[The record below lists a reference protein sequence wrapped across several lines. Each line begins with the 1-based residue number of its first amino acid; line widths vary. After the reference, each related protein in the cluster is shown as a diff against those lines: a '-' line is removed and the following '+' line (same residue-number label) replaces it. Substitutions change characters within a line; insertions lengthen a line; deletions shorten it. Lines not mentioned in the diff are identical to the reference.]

1 MCPYR
6 WQLKHWRA
14 RITPMFQLPTI
25 WSHRISTIH
34 SAQLRGIAM
43 VLDMAEAS
51 DELRRPLHR
60 VVVFSDS
67 QVSLQALRNSRMPCG

>member
-1 MCPYR
+1 MCPYC
-6 WQLKHWRA
+6 WQSEHWRDPG
-14 RITPMFQLPTI
+14 TPMFQLPTI
-25 WSHRISTIH
+25 WTHIIPTIY

-51 DELRRPLHR
+51 DEPRGPLHR

-67 QVSLQALRNSRMPCG
+67 LASLQALRNSRMP